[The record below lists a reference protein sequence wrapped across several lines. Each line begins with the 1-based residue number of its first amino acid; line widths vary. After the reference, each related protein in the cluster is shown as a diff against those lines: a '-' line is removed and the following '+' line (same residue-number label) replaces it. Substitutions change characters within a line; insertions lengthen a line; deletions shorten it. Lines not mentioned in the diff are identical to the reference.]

1 MLERTRDMQKR
12 TFTPN
17 AAMCKYM
24 APQPGPAAY
33 LAADTPSAPVPVAT
47 PWLIMLSRVGVVF
60 LTARGFAADT
70 ALVTAA
76 LGAGTVM
83 CCAAL
88 GSSWLR
94 RGRERISEPGAD
106 RAQREAAAAGAGGR
120 T

>member
-1 MLERTRDMQKR
+1 M
-12 TFTPN
+12 
-17 AAMCKYM
+17 
-24 APQPGPAAY
+24 
-33 LAADTPSAPVPVAT
+33 PVAT

-83 CCAAL
+83 CAAL

-120 T
+120 TRGKPKTGNSPVSPNTTSLAIPMVVTVSTTIAYAR

>member
-1 MLERTRDMQKR
+1 
-12 TFTPN
+12 
-17 AAMCKYM
+17 
-24 APQPGPAAY
+24 
-33 LAADTPSAPVPVAT
+33 
-47 PWLIMLSRVGVVF
+47 MLSRVGVVF

-94 RGRERISEPGAD
+94 RGREGISEPGS
-106 RAQREAAAAGAGGR
+106 
-120 T
+120 